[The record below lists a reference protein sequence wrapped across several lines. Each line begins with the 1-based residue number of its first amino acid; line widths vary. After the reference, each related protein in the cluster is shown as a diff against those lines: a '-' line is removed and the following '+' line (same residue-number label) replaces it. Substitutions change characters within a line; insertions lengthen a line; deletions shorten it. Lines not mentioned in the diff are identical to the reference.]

1 MCLNDS
7 KVTNGLAQWPWIDR
21 VCAGVLLVLFTRAK
35 SQNKPPSIPIK
46 TVPIAVLRWTYG
58 RRVGTVPEISVWR
71 NTIDKR
77 RQNRGNLALI
87 LESSWIIWRVSLA
100 HANLFRSNPPNTNC
114 LSFFGDW
121 KAIGRPMHG
130 LAESGWPECSR
141 SGGAGGVWMQDFDF
155 WCEFW
160 RSTCLLCY
168 STANAYPHG
177 ITQWWRYFNVN
188 AQ

>member
-7 KVTNGLAQWPWIDR
+7 KFTIGLEEWPWIDR
-21 VCAGVLLVLFTRAK
+21 ACAGVLLVLFTRAK

-100 HANLFRSNPPNTNC
+100 HANLFRSNPTKYQLSLVLWWLESNRSSDARLGWIWMAWVQSVGWCGWC
-114 LSFFGDW
+114 LNARLRFLVRILTFDVP
-121 KAIGRPMHG
+121 IVLLHG
-130 LAESGWPECSR
+130 
-141 SGGAGGVWMQDFDF
+141 
-155 WCEFW
+155 
-160 RSTCLLCY
+160 
-168 STANAYPHG
+168 
-177 ITQWWRYFNVN
+177 
-188 AQ
+188 